1 MENKPE
7 NSREKKT
14 VVQHWLRD
22 WLILVAATFL
32 VLLTIVL
39 VIPDRPQN
47 SHEWSQALWAFSIF
61 SLVIGSV
68 LLGVWWFLH
77 WIWNWRNFKRFLF
90 GAACVAT
97 LIPLF
102 YVEEDWR
109 GKHDWEQYKRAEAA
123 KGVNFDWESVV
134 PPPVPDDQNF
144 AFSPVWIAAE
154 KYNFLKTPERAKAWY
169 GDRIYNDDVT
179 RLAPLFPVTTSGL
192 SGSNWWNYKSSGL
205 PKEPDITNSWQAM
218 SKVDLRPWQN
228 YYRTLQLTTPTAD
241 IAITSQ
247 PQSPA
252 QDVLLALSK
261 YDPVIEQLRT
271 DSALPES
278 RFPITYDQTDKPGIL
293 LPQLAALKRQAL
305 VLNLRSL
312 AELDNGQ
319 PDKALADIRL
329 NIRLANAIHSEPFII
344 SQLVRVAVF
353 NIALQSIWEGL
364 ANRQWSDKQ
373 LAALDAD
380 LANFDFLADYG
391 SVLHGEVGFHSSYI
405 EFLRENQAQIV
416 NMMNSYG
423 HTGID
428 LATAQGIAEAAGKF
442 HLIPGGWFYQNQL
455 HLARAV
461 EDLSIPIIDLQNRT
475 ILRDR
480 IRQADAIIDN
490 ERSHPTPFNLME
502 NFYVPAVANLAKTF
516 TRGQSYADLAR
527 VAIALER
534 YRLAHGQYPESL
546 EPLEPLYILA
556 LPHDV
561 INGQPLK
568 YRRDPDGQFVLYSVG
583 WNETD
588 DGGVVVMNKIRN
600 TTSQGVNLDQG
611 DWVWRYPSGN

>member
-1 MENKPE
+1 MENKTE
-7 NSREKKT
+7 NSRKEKRFG
-14 VVQHWLRD
+14 QHWLRD
-22 WLILVAATFL
+22 WLILVVATFL
-32 VLLTIVL
+32 ILFTIALCLPHALLSSTVLAQMVL
-39 VIPDRPQN
+39 V
-47 SHEWSQALWAFSIF
+47 FSIAG
-61 SLVIGSV
+61 LVIGSV
-68 LLGVWWFLH
+68 LLGLWWFLH

-90 GAACVAT
+90 GIACLAT
-97 LIPLF
+97 LIALF
-102 YVEEDWR
+102 YAEEDWR
-109 GKHDWEQYKRAEAA
+109 GKHDWEKYKQAEAA

-154 KYNFLKTPERAKAWY
+154 KYNFWKNPERAKAWY
-169 GDRIYNDDVT
+169 GDRIDNDDVA
-179 RLAPLFPVTTSGL
+179 RLAALFPVQPSGL
-192 SGSNWWNYKSSGL
+192 VGTNGWNQKL
-205 PKEPDITNSWQAM
+205 PSEPDFTNSWQAG
-218 SKVDLRPWQN
+218 SKIDLTSYQN
-228 YYRTLQLTTPTAD
+228 YYRTLQLSNPIANIPITP
-241 IAITSQ
+241 Q
-247 PQSPA
+247 PQTPA

-278 RFPITYDQTDKPGIL
+278 RFPITYNQADKPGIL
-293 LPQLAALKRQAL
+293 LPHLAALKRQAL

-344 SQLVRVAVF
+344 SQLVRIAIF

-373 LAALDAD
+373 LAVLDAD
-380 LANFDFLADYG
+380 LANLDFLADYG
-391 SVLHGEVGFHSSYI
+391 KVLHGEVGFHSSYV
-405 EFLRENQAQIV
+405 EFLRENPGQVI
-416 NMMNSYG
+416 NMMNNYG
-423 HTGID
+423 SNMQADRT
-428 LATAQGIAEAAGKF
+428 TAQDIAEEAAKF

-455 HLARAV
+455 RMARAV
-461 EDLSIPIIDLQNRT
+461 EDLSIPVIDLPNRT
-475 ILRDR
+475 VLQDR
-480 IRQADAIIDN
+480 IRQTDAIIEN
-490 ERSHPTPFNLME
+490 EQRHPTPFNFME
-502 NFYVPAVANLAKTF
+502 NLFVPAVSNLAKTF
-516 TRGQSYADLAR
+516 VRGQSYADLAR

-546 EPLEPLYILA
+546 EPLEPQYISA

-568 YRRDPDGQFVLYSVG
+568 YRRDSDGQFVLYSVG

-588 DGGVVVMNKIRN
+588 DGGVVVMNKNRG
-600 TTSQGVNLDQG
+600 TTGPGVNLDQG
-611 DWVWRYPSGN
+611 DWVWRYPAGN